1 MHFVGTDPQLFK
13 WLRKQF
19 YVCMLWMR
27 EAEGGGQDVDKNVF
41 IFMSL
46 FGGGGMGAIKQGQ
59 CPPILR
65 F

>member
-1 MHFVGTDPQLFK
+1 
-13 WLRKQF
+13 
-19 YVCMLWMR
+19 MLWMR